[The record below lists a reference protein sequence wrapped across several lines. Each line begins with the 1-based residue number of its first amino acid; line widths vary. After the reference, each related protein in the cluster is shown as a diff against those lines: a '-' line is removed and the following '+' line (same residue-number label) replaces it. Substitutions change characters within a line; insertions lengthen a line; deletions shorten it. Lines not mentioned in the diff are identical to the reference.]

1 MTNRRAAIWFA
12 VFAVVVFA
20 SGVASGVLLDRLF
33 VGPRPA
39 PGIAMGGF
47 RGGPN
52 PARLAGQLTRELS
65 LTSEQSARVQAIFD
79 ERRGQVRRMHR
90 DLRAEARRRFVEEQ
104 GSLRAEIRAV
114 LTPEQ
119 QVKFD
124 ALLEAGPERLWPG
137 PGRFLGRP
145 AVPPED
151 SPER

>member
-20 SGVASGVLLDRLF
+20 SGVASGVLIDRL
-33 VGPRPA
+33 VGA
-39 PGIAMGGF
+39 PPPSAVGGF

-52 PARLAGQLTRELS
+52 PARLAGRLSRELS
-65 LTSEQSARVQAIFD
+65 LTAEQSARVTAIF
-79 ERRGQVRRMHR
+79 EQRRGQVRRMHR

-119 QVKFD
+119 QAKFD
-124 ALLEAGPERLWPG
+124 ELVARGPEGFWPG
-137 PGRFLGRP
+137 PGRFLSP
-145 AVPPED
+145 APPE
-151 SPER
+151 PQEP